1 MREVQGAPLEI
12 DQRTCEVERVGRATA
27 DGLSANGRRDA
38 GHRRGHA
45 ATRISNQD
53 QQPGSATRIS
63 NQDQQQGSV
72 TRFSN
77 RRRAV
82 SDSPRGRIEGR
93 PGRAI
98 PLVVHLI
105 DQPLLVLADPI
116 LELLC
121 GTHGGT

>member
-1 MREVQGAPLEI
+1 MRRSRSTSAHAKLNESAAQQQTVCR
-12 DQRTCEVERVGRATA
+12 RTVVGMQATVEAT
-27 DGLSANGRRDA
+27 
-38 GHRRGHA
+38 
-45 ATRISNQD
+45 
-53 QQPGSATRIS
+53 QQPESATRIS
-63 NQDQQQGSV
+63 NQDQQQGSL

>member
-53 QQPGSATRIS
+53 QQPGSL
-63 NQDQQQGSV
+63 